1 MAYIFRLPE
10 MGEGLTEGDV
20 ASWLVKEGE
29 AIKADDPLIE
39 IQTDKSTTQLVSPVD
54 GTVKKLFVKEDDHVE
69 KGDKLAE
76 IDDGKPGISTNVE
89 SEDDD
94 DETDTGSEEATES
107 EESTAPVA
115 DSPSEDNSSITGASI
130 LQGIHHSAQKSTK
143 TGTSDFNT
151 SSEKFFSFNCIAIIH
166 FSFLFF
172 NDVFFS
178 DNPLP
183 WFRPGLLRRLLL
195 QSGAYRRYSPL
206 RQRNRVKQCLC
217 LLQS

>member
-20 ASWLVKEGE
+20 ASWLIKEGE

-107 EESTAPVA
+107 EESTAPAA
-115 DSPSEDNSSITGASI
+115 DSPSEDI
-130 LQGIHHSAQKSTK
+130 LQKV
-143 TGTSDFNT
+143 
-151 SSEKFFSFNCIAIIH
+151 E
-166 FSFLFF
+166 
-172 NDVFFS
+172 
-178 DNPLP
+178 
-183 WFRPGLLRRLLL
+183 
-195 QSGAYRRYSPL
+195 
-206 RQRNRVKQCLC
+206 
-217 LLQS
+217 

>member
-94 DETDTGSEEATES
+94 DELIQAVKKLLKVKN
-107 EESTAPVA
+107 PRLQLQ
-115 DSPSEDNSSITGASI
+115 ILLQKII
-130 LQGIHHSAQKSTK
+130 LQ
-143 TGTSDFNT
+143 
-151 SSEKFFSFNCIAIIH
+151 
-166 FSFLFF
+166 
-172 NDVFFS
+172 
-178 DNPLP
+178 
-183 WFRPGLLRRLLL
+183 
-195 QSGAYRRYSPL
+195 
-206 RQRNRVKQCLC
+206 RVE
-217 LLQS
+217 